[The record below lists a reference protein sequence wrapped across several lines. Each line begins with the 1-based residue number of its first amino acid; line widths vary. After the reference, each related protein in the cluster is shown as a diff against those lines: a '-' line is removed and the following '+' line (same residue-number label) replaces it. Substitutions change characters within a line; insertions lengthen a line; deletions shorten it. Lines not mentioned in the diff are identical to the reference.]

1 MATLNAGSLGV
12 LVLLLLLK
20 DVWLAI
26 AVLVRKVNLLP
37 LALPGLSVAIC
48 GQHNKRLVLTIMVV
62 YYSVKMSLTSILPR
76 MIQTLLFGPLL
87 IATVVVAG
95 IAIIVFFLAFLRRV
109 VRVLAGLRGK
119 LVQTRRLALHSGK
132 AARAALAP
140 AAFAAAHVK

>member
-1 MATLNAGSLGV
+1 MAALNAGSLGI

-20 DVWLAI
+20 DVGFAV

-62 YYSVKMSLTSILPR
+62 YYSVKMSLTGILPR
-76 MIQTLLFGPLL
+76 VIQTLLFGPLF
-87 IATVVVAG
+87 IATAVVAVV
-95 IAIIVFFLAFLRRV
+95 ATIVFFLAFLRRV

-119 LVQTRRLALHSGK
+119 LVQTRCFALHSCK